1 MFVKST
7 VAVAIFASFVA
18 AQGANSTIDPN
29 TINPTMRSQW
39 CLGQKNTCGTLCS
52 GELQNNDC
60 DVTTLVFNC
69 TCAANNSAPGLQY
82 YLNSMPTFICE
93 KIFDNCISAN
103 EGVSSAQ
110 ANCRANEANNCG
122 HLDPADFT
130 GATVSS
136 SSSAASSPTGTS
148 KPASSGTSAPTSTS
162 TGAAATMMPAQ
173 MGTGAIALGVAAA
186 FGYML

>member
-7 VAVAIFASFVA
+7 VAVALFASFVA
-18 AQGANSTIDPN
+18 AQTANSTIDPT
-29 TINPTMRSQW
+29 TIPPLMRSQW

-52 GELQNNDC
+52 GDLNTNDC
-60 DVTTLVFNC
+60 DVTTLVYNC

-82 YLNSMPTFICE
+82 YQNSMPTFICE

-103 EGVSSAQ
+103 EGVASAQ
-110 ANCRANEANNCG
+110 ANCRANEASNCG
-122 HLDPADFT
+122 HLDPANFT
-130 GATVSS
+130 GAAVSS
-136 SSSAASSPTGTS
+136 SSSATSSPTGTAN
-148 KPASSGTSAPTSTS
+148 PASTGTSAPTSSS

-173 MGTGAIALGVAAA
+173 LGTGAIALGVAAA